1 MIETLFI
8 CVAAVAAIH
17 VAQRGAVNII
27 LALKGSPP
35 ERKTKKPPREFVSH
49 HPDETEDDDRP
60 LAPVIPLFKRFAP
73 KENDMSI
80 DINAEVQ
87 GLQQAID
94 HAQLMVEACTELGT
108 PGGEAFVNHL
118 ADTDN
123 GQFTIDAA
131 YEVQAAFDEA
141 LPAAERL
148 LQLLTDQLIVKDAS
162 DAIGGEHGN
171 RSFLSGND

>member
-8 CVAAVAAIH
+8 CIASVAAIH

-27 LALKGSPP
+27 NALKGNAPA
-35 ERKTKKPPREFVSH
+35 RTTKAHRREFISD
-49 HPDETEDDDRP
+49 HPQEAEEDDRP

-73 KENDMSI
+73 KEQDMSI
-80 DINAEVQ
+80 DVNPEVQ

-94 HAQLMVEACTELGT
+94 HAQLMVDACTELGT

-118 ADTDN
+118 LETDN
-123 GQFTIDAA
+123 GQATIDAA
-131 YEVQAAFDEA
+131 YEIQAAFDEA
-141 LPAAERL
+141 LPSAERL
-148 LQLLTDQLIVKDAS
+148 LQLLTDQLTVKDAS

-171 RSFLSGND
+171 RSFLGGND